1 MDISRIFKSI
11 FCVFLIVTFML
22 MIVSAYNQ
30 YRISAELAALGDAAS
45 SVTTKL
51 ALDELVF
58 EDQAGK
64 HAYVVDP
71 AKLGKLENF
80 TYSIAGDNYSFNVE
94 LSYRSGSEVMPGPYG
109 GTPPAGV
116 TTVSLVIPTVV
127 YENARLLEGK
137 LKVLVWR
144 W

>member
-30 YRISAELAALGDAAS
+30 YRTSAELAALGDAAS
-45 SVTTKL
+45 SVATKL
-51 ALDELVF
+51 ALDELAF
-58 EDQAGK
+58 EDRAGK

-71 AKLGKLENF
+71 AKLGELDNF
-80 TYSIAGDNYSFNVE
+80 TYSIGGDNYSFNVE
-94 LSYRSGSEVMPGPYG
+94 LSYRSANEVKLGPYG
-109 GTPPAGV
+109 ETPPAGG
-116 TTVSLVIPTVV
+116 TMVSVAIPTAV

-137 LKVLVWR
+137 LKVLTWR
-144 W
+144 